1 MNNEFLKIIR
11 PIVKHSNYKKMK
23 SIIHHKKTSAY
34 KHSIKVAYLSYNFYK
49 KHEPNIDLSCL
60 IKGALLHD
68 YYLYDWH
75 IKEKFHKFHGYKHP
89 KIAYN
94 NAIKDFKDLS
104 NLEKDII
111 THHMFPLTIM
121 PPKSKEAWIVCW
133 CDKLAAISDY
143 IKG

>member
-1 MNNEFLKIIR
+1 MDNKFLTIIR
-11 PIVKHSNYKKMK
+11 PIVKHYNYKSMK
-23 SIIHHKKTSAY
+23 KIMHHKKTSAY
-34 KHSIKVAYLSYNFYK
+34 RHSLKVAYLSYLFVK
-49 KHEPNIDLSCL
+49 KHKCNIDLDKL

-75 IKEKFHKFHGYKHP
+75 IKEKFHKYHGYKHP

-94 NAIKDFKDLS
+94 NAIKDFSDIS

-111 THHMFPLTIM
+111 LHHMFPLTIK
-121 PPKSKEAWIVCW
+121 PPKSKEAWIVCY
-133 CDKLAAISDY
+133 CDKKATISDY